1 MEVQNLLNQVVQELE
16 EHQESLRIKKLI
28 FYARRGYWE
37 NDFSVI
43 NSVSLTDS
51 IQQLVSSYPTI
62 KDLYNFM
69 YQVVEGVSRRDLYV
83 EVANLFLNKIATI
96 YNESSNNQNS
106 QDTGQQI
113 PKNLVI
119 QVASNL
125 ENQQERERI
134 KKLVFAA
141 CNNANWE
148 NDINV
153 IEAYDFQDL
162 VLYLRQINP
171 NLEQLHSCIYQ
182 IVSTLN
188 RKKIYSFIADII
200 LSKFGILY
208 QDEDSKMPSGGYL
221 CPIPANVTTEAKQ
234 TQSADSNTA
243 PLDISLSQPY
253 QIFNLYDPFDLRE
266 EIMRY
271 TNPLRSKIL
280 LFYTIYK
287 MEVTEQH
294 WSIVRNCTLDELIF
308 RLLRS
313 YQNIKDLELE
323 MYYKARALPD
333 PDENIKTAK
342 AILKIL
348 DNFYSKQ

>member
-28 FYARRGYWE
+28 FYARQGYWE
-37 NDFSVI
+37 NDFSVV
-43 NSVSLTDS
+43 NSLSLTDS
-51 IQQLVSSYPTI
+51 IQQLLISYPTI

-69 YQVVEGVSRRDLYV
+69 YQVIENVSRRDLYA
-83 EVANLFLNKIATI
+83 EVANLFLNKISTI
-96 YNESSNNQNS
+96 YNQSSNNQND
-106 QDTGQQI
+106 QYTDQQI
-113 PKNLVI
+113 PNNLVI
-119 QVASNL
+119 QVANSL
-125 ENQQERERI
+125 ECQQERERI
-134 KKLVFAA
+134 KKLIFAA

-148 NDINV
+148 NNINV
-153 IEAYDFQDL
+153 VETYDFKDL

-171 NLEQLHSCIYQ
+171 SLEKLRACIYQ
-182 IVSTLN
+182 VVNTLN
-188 RKKIYSFIADII
+188 RKKIYLFIADII

-208 QDEDSKMPSGGYL
+208 QDEDSEMFTTTHPS
-221 CPIPANVTTEAKQ
+221 PVSANANTETKQ
-234 TQSADSNTA
+234 AQNTGSNTDYLN
-243 PLDISLSQPY
+243 PGLSQPY
-253 QIFNLYDPFDLRE
+253 QLFNIYDAFNLRE
-266 EIMRY
+266 EFMRY

-323 MYYKARALPD
+323 MYYKARALPE
-333 PDENIKTAK
+333 PDENIKTAQ
-342 AILKIL
+342 AILKII
-348 DNFYSKQ
+348 DNFYDKQ